1 MYPTPVAE
9 STMQRDMGAAKEV
22 VDFLAGLYGR
32 YPNNQLVLQQ
42 QDEQHEG
49 KFRMEPSLTIPF
61 FLWLEFN
68 QGPNITTVHE
78 ISHFF
83 SNDLF
88 GGDGRWLYM
97 HWLDEGISGWS
108 EDQYIAGYL
117 GLDSILGSIEG
128 KSVGYFEDGYEKLKN
143 GDNLFG
149 KKLFEERGQYEMI
162 SGGTWVETTGEYHP
176 WFSAHI
182 IGHLFFQS
190 LAEDY
195 EMSEVEIGDFLK
207 ELVRNAED
215 GRSIGVEDLIEAVE
229 KVSGENIRPL
239 LQLLEPGIVFSGEWG
254 EYNGYK
260 YGGYKGKKFM
270 VERFLKEYPQYAT
283 ERVSWID

>member
-9 STMQRDMGAAKEV
+9 ATMQRDMGAAKEV
-22 VDFLAGLYGR
+22 VDYLAGLYGR
-32 YPNNQLVLQQ
+32 HPNNQLVLQQ
-42 QDEQHEG
+42 DEQHEG
-49 KFRMEPSLTIPF
+49 RFRMEPYLTIPF
-61 FLWLEFN
+61 FLWSEYR
-68 QGPNITTVHE
+68 QGPDSVTVHE
-78 ISHFF
+78 ICHFF
-83 SNDLF
+83 THDLI
-88 GGDGRWLYM
+88 GPSPQR
-97 HWLDEGISGWS
+97 WLDEGISGWS

-215 GRSIGVEDLIEAVE
+215 GRSIGVEDLMEAAYN
-229 KVSGENIRPL
+229 VSGKNIRPL
-239 LQLLEPGIVFSGEWG
+239 LQLLEPGIVFTGEWG

-260 YGGYKGKKFM
+260 YGGYLGKKFM